1 MMTPGPSLYVLN
13 KVTSNC
19 SKIGN
24 NDNALLEHA
33 VYDDSP
39 FETLFN
45 LSEVRQQI
53 MWVRFPLCPI
63 LAISYIGAEH
73 DFEIWAFKVFFSL
86 DKKST
91 P

>member
-1 MMTPGPSLYVLN
+1 MPDLLLPLLFFVCEMAAGCTQMMTPGPSLYVLN

-45 LSEVRQQI
+45 LSEVRY
-53 MWVRFPLCPI
+53 C
-63 LAISYIGAEH
+63 S
-73 DFEIWAFKVFFSL
+73 K
-86 DKKST
+86 
-91 P
+91 